1 MDNPAPHRD
10 QDPDT
15 RLAREIGRRLED
27 PQADGPLS
35 RHGSDSF
42 VELLLDYREEARGK
56 VQISDDQSQKLWK
69 SITGS
74 TSVPRVKRLTSVR
87 IVRRWAAGIAAGLAL
102 VVGLYS
108 WLGNGGGE
116 EYLLANASSSI
127 ELITLEDG
135 SSITLRPHSSLFAVD
150 LESRRYRL
158 EGEALFEVTHDP
170 DREFVVE
177 TAFASVTVLG
187 TTFNV
192 STWGNETS
200 VFLSRGKVR
209 IDHSLSAQSLLLEP
223 GQAAVVDRNMVSRAL
238 SDAADATYLDWLNS
252 ELSFDQ
258 SPSYRVAAELGHHF
272 GVTLV
277 IPADFANETL
287 SGRIL
292 LTSLDQGL
300 DDLSAVL
307 GGRFEPIGDSTFV
320 LAPD

>member
-1 MDNPAPHRD
+1 MDNPVPHRD
-10 QDPDT
+10 QDPDS
-15 RLAREIGRRLED
+15 RLAQEIGRRLED

-42 VELLLDYREEARGK
+42 VELLLAYRKQARRK
-56 VQISDDQSQKLWK
+56 ILVSDDQSQKLWE
-69 SITGS
+69 SIRRSISKPGTPS
-74 TSVPRVKRLTSVR
+74 LRL
-87 IVRRWAAGIAAGLAL
+87 IRRWAAGIAAGLAL
-102 VVGLYS
+102 VAGLYS
-108 WLGNGGGE
+108 WLGNGGHE
-116 EYLLANASSSI
+116 EYLLATATSSI
-127 ELITLEDG
+127 ESITLKDG
-135 SSITLRPHSSLFAVD
+135 SSVTLRPHSSLFVVD
-150 LESRRYRL
+150 LENHRYRL
-158 EGEALFEVTHDP
+158 EGEALFEVTRDP

-177 TAFASVTVLG
+177 TALASVTVLG
-187 TTFNV
+187 TTFDV
-192 STWGNETS
+192 STWGNETT

-209 IDHSLSAQSLLLEP
+209 VDHSLSLRSVLLEP

-238 SDAADATYLDWLNS
+238 SDAADATYLDWLND

-300 DDLSAVL
+300 EDLSAVL
-307 GGRFEPIGDSTFV
+307 GGRFEPKGDSTFV